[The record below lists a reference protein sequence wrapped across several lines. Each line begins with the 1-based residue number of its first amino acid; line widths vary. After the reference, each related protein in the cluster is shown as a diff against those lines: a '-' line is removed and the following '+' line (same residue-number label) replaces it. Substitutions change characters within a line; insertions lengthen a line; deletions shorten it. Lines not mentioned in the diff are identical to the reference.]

1 MAKIYQA
8 FVLEETRQ
16 KENDEK
22 IRKEKKKDKN
32 APGIVPGR
40 GEKLIQKLKDGGY
53 NVLVSGTSYD
63 DIPIGIIVGAERDD
77 HNGIKMDFY
86 AIIDELGLWFSS
98 GNWYRVES

>member
-8 FVLEETRQ
+8 FVLEEMRQ

-22 IRKEKKKDKN
+22 IRKDKKKDKN

-40 GEKLIQKLKDGGY
+40 SEKLIQKLKDGGY

-63 DIPIGIIVGAERDD
+63 GIPISIIVGAERGD

-86 AIIDELGLWFSS
+86 SIIDGLGLWFSS
-98 GNWYRVES
+98 GNWYRVGS